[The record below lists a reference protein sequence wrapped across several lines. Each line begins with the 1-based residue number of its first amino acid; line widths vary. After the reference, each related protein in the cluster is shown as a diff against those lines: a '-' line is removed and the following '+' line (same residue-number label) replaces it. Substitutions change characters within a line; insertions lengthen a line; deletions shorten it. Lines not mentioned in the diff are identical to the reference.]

1 MNMSIDTERIREIV
15 KKILEEAAKEQSS
28 PFEKHTDKSG
38 VFVVKTAT
46 VKGEPFDTGK
56 RGDNVRLID
65 LATLKESPRMGAG
78 IMEIDHT
85 TFDWFLNY
93 DEYDYVIEGS
103 LSIVIDGNTITGNKG
118 DILFIPKGSRIQF
131 SAPEFA
137 RLMYVS
143 CPADWANA

>member
-1 MNMSIDTERIREIV
+1 MNANIEQIREIV
-15 KKILEEAAKEQSS
+15 KKILEEAAKEQAV

-56 RGDNVRLID
+56 PGDNVKLID
-65 LATLKESPRMGAG
+65 LATLEESPRMGVG
-78 IMEIDHT
+78 IMEMDHT

-93 DEYDYVIEGS
+93 DEYDYIIEGS
-103 LSIVIDGNTITGNKG
+103 LSIVIDENIITGNKG
-118 DILFIPKGSRIQF
+118 DILFIPKGSKIQF
-131 SAPEFA
+131 SAPKFA
-137 RLMYVS
+137 RFMYVS